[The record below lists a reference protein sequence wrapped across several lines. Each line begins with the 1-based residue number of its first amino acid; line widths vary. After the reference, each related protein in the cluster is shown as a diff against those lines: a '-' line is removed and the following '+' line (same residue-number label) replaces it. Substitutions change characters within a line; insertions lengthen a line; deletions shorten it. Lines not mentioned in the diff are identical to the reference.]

1 MVIVKTDTN
10 IYLNVEEFRANE
22 GRLEKA
28 GFRNAWFEKPDVWFE
43 KPGLYIKP
51 TDYDEYVPVIYC
63 DVEKAKKMLFDIAC
77 EISRYRADG
86 LVLEVHDGK
95 IRSL

>member
-1 MVIVKTDTN
+1 MMVVVKTDTN
-10 IYLNVEEFRANE
+10 IYLNVEEFCARGGDYFNS
-22 GRLEKA
+22 
-28 GFRNAWFEKPDVWFE
+28 
-43 KPGLYIKP
+43 PGLYIK
-51 TDYDEYVPVIYC
+51 TTGHDEYFSVIHC
-63 DVEKAKKMLFDIAC
+63 DVEKARKMLVDIAS